1 MKVVLLLAVEDLGI
15 GTEILGHATVREADG
30 LAMSSRNALLSPEHR
45 AKALALPAALQ
56 AADNEITAGGAVG
69 PALERAK
76 AKLLSGDFS
85 TMDYLALVDSH
96 TLEPLEKA
104 REPMRLIAAASIGGV
119 RLIDNIPVTLEQQI
133 RR

>member
-1 MKVVLLLAVEDLGI
+1 
-15 GTEILGHATVREADG
+15 
-30 LAMSSRNALLSPEHR
+30 
-45 AKALALPAALQ
+45 
-56 AADNEITAGGAVG
+56 
-69 PALERAK
+69 
-76 AKLLSGDFS
+76 
-85 TMDYLALVDSH
+85 MDYLALVDSH